1 MKINNREFTIKY
13 VDPSLVIADEMRNG
27 LSPSTAYK
35 SIPNPENNVCYV
47 IKRSNVPTA
56 MYQGTCTAQNVMII
70 GMPSEN
76 EYLYKFMPNEV
87 KTAWIDQTEDKAL
100 LLFDRTSVSDPNAS
114 GQRKSL
120 TAEGSNYTVFNSLSY
135 LHIDKCFLY
144 RSSSCSTNGTSGP
157 GRMISVSN
165 SNTSGVIKINNC
177 HFGYN
182 KLTFDETYAQNN
194 ESLPTEI
201 SQRCFD
207 YIRIGVWGT
216 FTAENCILDLTC
228 RNNNN
233 SSSSWVSGGFI
244 FLNDLN
250 NLYLNNITFNM
261 LGNLSNNATDSTYQ
275 MCSAIRTENEHTTK
289 DTNITNCIVNWFCQQ
304 AKTPCGVVFSLYNIN
319 NESKNTDKRLIRNIK
334 NNIIQLQ
341 NFNPANAL
349 AMTLLDMNC
358 VGGFVVENIDAD
370 FTNMPVKFVPS
381 GAFIYITDSR
391 ITTASSNK
399 RLVNNVNIKFPT
411 DANVFNF
418 SNTDLCVVFSAFG
431 AGNVLDWDYTYD
443 INRYNYTSYYTPI
456 VKNIYISKKCALQCN
471 CFNIVSGKII
481 GKLVANNG
489 SYVELSSLINPDN
502 TQEGIAFD
510 SSSDPRSSFVH
521 IKEYTYDNNENAV
534 AQVTNYNTGKTLI
547 IEKVNG
553 DLPINKTFETTTSS
567 SNNKLCYALF
577 NNFDNGKFYIKNI
590 SMSAESSS
598 IIRSGSSSIVSLKL
612 TNNNFNSDAINS
624 LDLRLGDDAVDGFKR
639 NIIEGTYDFVAY
651 FAVKGTDHTKLLR
664 QFIID
669 IETNKSSLITSSEYD
684 SNIFGN
690 GNIYTSNNG
699 FIEEDTSTWS
709 DENVTAY
716 KLIIPNVKV
725 LNNNVNI
732 KIRFNYYDVDG
743 YIYLD
748 PAFQFISKSN

>member
-47 IKRSNVPTA
+47 IKRSNVPTP

-70 GMPSEN
+70 GMPDED

-87 KTAWIDQTEDKAL
+87 KTAWTDQTEDRAL
-100 LLFDRTSVSDPNAS
+100 LLFDRTSVTDPNVS
-114 GQRKSL
+114 GQREDL
-120 TAEGSNYTVFNSLSY
+120 NALGSNYIVFNILNY

-144 RSSSCSTNGTSGP
+144 RSSNCVTNGTNGP

-165 SNTSGVIKINNC
+165 TNSSGVIKISNC

-207 YIRIGVWGT
+207 YIRINTWGT

-228 RNNNN
+228 RNNNAASN
-233 SSSSWVSGGFI
+233 NWVSGGFI
-244 FLNDLN
+244 FMSDLN
-250 NLYLNNITFNM
+250 NLYLNNMTFNM
-261 LGNLSNNATDSTYQ
+261 LGNLSNNATTSTYQ

-289 DTNITNCIVNWFCQQ
+289 DTNITNCVVNWFCQQ
-304 AKTPCGVVFSLYNIN
+304 NKTPCGVVFSLFNYN
-319 NESKNTDKRLIRNIK
+319 NESINTDRRLIRNIK

-349 AMTLLDMNC
+349 VMTLLDINC
-358 VGGFVVENIDAD
+358 VGSFVIENIDAD
-370 FTNMPVKFVPS
+370 FSNIPVKFVPS
-381 GAFIYITDSR
+381 GSFMYITDAR

-399 RLVNNVNIKFPT
+399 RLVNNINIKFPT
-411 DANVFNF
+411 NLTAFNGT
-418 SNTDLCVVFSAFG
+418 NTDACVTFTAYRS
-431 AGNVLDWDYTYD
+431 GNILDWDYSNDY
-443 INRYNYTSYYTPI
+443 NRYTFTSYYSPI
-456 VKNIYISKKCALQCN
+456 VKNIYISKKHALFCED
-471 CFNIVSGKII
+471 FNIVSGKII
-481 GKLVANNG
+481 GKITANNG
-489 SYVELSSLINPDN
+489 SYIELSSLTNPDKK
-502 TQEGIAFD
+502 QEGIAFD
-510 SSSDPRSSFVH
+510 SSSDARSGFVH
-521 IKEYTYDNNENAV
+521 IKEYTYDNDEYTV
-534 AQVTNYNTGKTLI
+534 AQVINYNSSKTLI
-547 IEKVNG
+547 IDKVNG
-553 DLPINKTFETTTSS
+553 DLPINKTFVTTTSS
-567 SNNKLCYALF
+567 SNNKFCYALF
-577 NNFDNGKFYIKNI
+577 NNFDNGKFFIKNI

-598 IIRSGSSSIVSLKL
+598 IVRSGSSSTVSLKL
-612 TNNNFNSDAINS
+612 TNNNFNSAS

-669 IETNKSSLITSSEYD
+669 IETNKTSFLTSSEYD

-690 GNIYTSNNG
+690 GNIYSSNNG

-716 KLIIPNVKV
+716 KLTIPNVKV